1 MFLGFLYT
9 EDSIHSSLVA
19 LESFLFV
26 GNRDMEVAL
35 NKIGMSMAMTARTNW
50 VYFHFIP
57 TITVDSC
64 FRNI

>member
-1 MFLGFLYT
+1 MFLGFLYA

-35 NKIGMSMAMTARTNW
+35 NKIGMSVARNN
-50 VYFHFIP
+50 
-57 TITVDSC
+57 
-64 FRNI
+64 RL